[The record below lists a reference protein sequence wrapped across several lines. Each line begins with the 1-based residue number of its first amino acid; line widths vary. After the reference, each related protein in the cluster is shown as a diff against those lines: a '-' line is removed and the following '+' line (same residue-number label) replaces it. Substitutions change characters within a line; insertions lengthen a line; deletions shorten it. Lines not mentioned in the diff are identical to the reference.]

1 MTMKPKSAQE
11 TIKLVKRRLQNVR
24 FKIPVISGKG
34 GVGKSMVS
42 ASLSLY
48 LAKMGHKVAIL
59 DADIHGPSIPSMLGV
74 KGRMVYGVDG
84 IIPLSTS
91 NGVKVVSSAFLLPNE
106 RTPIIWRGPL
116 KSNLILQLLGEVHW
130 GHLDFLIID
139 LPPGTGDEALSIAQ
153 FIPDV
158 TGDVIVTIPSKISWS
173 VVKKAIEF
181 SYTLNM
187 RILGVVENM
196 AWVKCP
202 KCGEKIWIFGETL
215 RSFVEMEGIKYLGSI
230 PLDPNVSSACDEGRL
245 HSIVEDDVFLNV
257 MKPIVD
263 NLLASIDV

>member
-1 MTMKPKSAQE
+1 MKPKSAQE
-11 TIKLVKRRLQNVR
+11 TIKLIKSRLQNVK

-59 DADIHGPSIPSMLGV
+59 DADIHGPSIPNMLGV
-74 KGRMVYGVDG
+74 KGRMIYGVDG
-84 IIPLSTS
+84 IIPLSAS
-91 NGVKVVSSAFLLPNE
+91 NGVKVVSSAFLLPDE

-116 KSNLILQLLGEVHW
+116 KSNLILQLLEEVHW
-130 GHLDFLIID
+130 GHLDFLIVD

-158 TGDVIVTIPSKISWS
+158 TGDVIVTIPSQISWS

-181 SYTLNM
+181 SHTLNM

-202 KCGEKIWIFGETL
+202 KCGEKIWIFGDSL
-215 RSFVEMEGIKYLGSI
+215 QNLVEEEGIKYLGSI
-230 PLDPNVSSACDEGRL
+230 PLDPNLSSACDKGQL
-245 HSIVEDDVFLNV
+245 HFILEDTDYLQV

-263 NLLASIDV
+263 NILASFEP